1 MKNKEY
7 NALKAKLDLI
17 EEKFESTDS
26 NELEGEVYQF
36 EDELTTCLQT
46 CFLEEI
52 HLFESLQKSVNNIKK
67 EYDFY
72 DAEGEL
78 DMMFPE
84 RHDEDFDE
92 DSMSFDSV
100 FGGD

>member
-17 EEKFESTDS
+17 EEKFENTDS
-26 NELEGEVYQF
+26 IELEGEVYQF
-36 EDELTTCLQT
+36 EDELTTYLQT
-46 CFLEEI
+46 CILEEI
-52 HLFESLQKSVNNIKK
+52 DLFESLQKRVNNIKK